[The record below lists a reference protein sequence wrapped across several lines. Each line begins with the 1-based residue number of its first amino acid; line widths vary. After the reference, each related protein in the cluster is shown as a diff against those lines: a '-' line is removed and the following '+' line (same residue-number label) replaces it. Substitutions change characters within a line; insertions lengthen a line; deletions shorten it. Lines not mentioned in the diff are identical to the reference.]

1 MSVSAARQCFESML
15 AGRCDGRPAW
25 LPLVDELPARLSQTS
40 YRELTADA
48 GLWTAGLATA
58 AELLGADAIVAGFDP
73 TLTAEA
79 CGAGLDWSSMPAGL
93 ALAPAEIA
101 AQPTAAP
108 RQAALLETLR
118 RLGATARARFGLV
131 AMLAGP
137 ATLARQLCPEQPL
150 EEGLRRIKTAHM
162 AVAEAMLQ
170 ARPDLLL
177 LDERMPDP
185 EVEPER
191 AWQRT
196 FGTLRNLAAHYDVP
210 LGLRVENWG
219 AGQAPW
225 LAGLKLQVLL
235 LGAGSGDALTVARE
249 LAAGPLA
256 VGVPV
261 PVHGDAG
268 TDAIIGAVSAA
279 RAAGSRLFLS
289 TATAVG
295 GQGDLAALRGLAA
308 RLRAAT

>member
-1 MSVSAARQCFESML
+1 
-15 AGRCDGRPAW
+15 
-25 LPLVDELPARLSQTS
+25 
-40 YRELTADA
+40 
-48 GLWTAGLATA
+48 
-58 AELLGADAIVAGFDP
+58 
-73 TLTAEA
+73 
-79 CGAGLDWSSMPAGL
+79 
-93 ALAPAEIA
+93 
-101 AQPTAAP
+101 
-108 RQAALLETLR
+108 
-118 RLGATARARFGLV
+118 
-131 AMLAGP
+131 
-137 ATLARQLCPEQPL
+137 
-150 EEGLRRIKTAHM
+150 
-162 AVAEAMLQ
+162 
-170 ARPDLLL
+170 
-177 LDERMPDP
+177 MPDP
-185 EVEPER
+185 DVEPER

-235 LGAGSGDALTVARE
+235 LGAGSGDTLTVARE

-261 PVHGDAG
+261 PVNGDAG

-279 RAAGSRLFLS
+279 RAAGGRLFLS
-289 TATAVG
+289 TAAAVG